1 MNPFNKNISKREPRV
16 PKDPTKQDVNPDG
29 SDTKPKP
36 GQPLPPAPK
45 LSRNIAFAVLI
56 FVLIAAAYIGISGSV
71 KSQKTISLSELAN
84 DVSSG
89 TVKTIAVDG
98 DSLTVTTTD
107 GSTYLAKKEVESSLS
122 DTLKNY
128 GVPADKV
135 AATNI
140 TISTSNTLD
149 FWLIDVLP
157 IALPTIAILFFF
169 WFLTRQS
176 KGSGM
181 QAFTFGQSKARMTDP
196 SDTTNRVTFKDIA
209 GAKEAK
215 EELKE
220 IVDFLKNPKKF
231 LDIGARIPKG
241 VLLTGAPGTGK
252 TLLAR
257 AVAGEANVPFFHLS
271 GSEFVEM
278 FVGVGASRVRDLF
291 LRAKK
296 AAPSIMFIDE
306 IDAVGRVRGT
316 GIGGGND
323 EREQTLNQILVE
335 MDGFEPNDKVIVM
348 AATNRSD
355 VLDPALLRPGRFDR
369 RVILD
374 LPDRSDR
381 EAILAVHSKKKPLAE
396 DVNIKIIAER
406 TPGFSGA
413 DLFSLMNEGAI
424 LAARENRKK
433 ISQFDLIRSIEKVM
447 MGPER
452 KSHLFTIEEKRITAY
467 HEGGHALVASVLPHA
482 DPVHK
487 VSIVAR
493 GRAGGYTLKIPLE
506 ERKLQS
512 KSEFLDDIAMALGGM
527 AAEKMIFGDI
537 TTGPSNDLQV
547 ATGLA
552 RAMVTRWGMSDV
564 IGPVALES
572 DGGRTM
578 FGSPSADGDMSEATH
593 AIVNAEVKKIMDDGL
608 ARANKVLADY
618 RTTLDAIAMRLI
630 EVETLEQPEYEGI
643 IKAHGIKLKKK
654 EDVVASM
661 AKAQTPIESDEV

>member
-1 MNPFNKNISKREPRV
+1 
-16 PKDPTKQDVNPDG
+16 
-29 SDTKPKP
+29 
-36 GQPLPPAPK
+36 
-45 LSRNIAFAVLI
+45 
-56 FVLIAAAYIGISGSV
+56 
-71 KSQKTISLSELAN
+71 
-84 DVSSG
+84 
-89 TVKTIAVDG
+89 
-98 DSLTVTTTD
+98 
-107 GSTYLAKKEVESSLS
+107 
-122 DTLKNY
+122 
-128 GVPADKV
+128 
-135 AATNI
+135 
-140 TISTSNTLD
+140 
-149 FWLIDVLP
+149 
-157 IALPTIAILFFF
+157 
-169 WFLTRQS
+169 
-176 KGSGM
+176 
-181 QAFTFGQSKARMTDP
+181 
-196 SDTTNRVTFKDIA
+196 
-209 GAKEAK
+209 
-215 EELKE
+215 
-220 IVDFLKNPKKF
+220 
-231 LDIGARIPKG
+231 
-241 VLLTGAPGTGK
+241 
-252 TLLAR
+252 
-257 AVAGEANVPFFHLS
+257 
-271 GSEFVEM
+271 
-278 FVGVGASRVRDLF
+278 
-291 LRAKK
+291 
-296 AAPSIMFIDE
+296 
-306 IDAVGRVRGT
+306 
-316 GIGGGND
+316 
-323 EREQTLNQILVE
+323 
-335 MDGFEPNDKVIVM
+335 
-348 AATNRSD
+348 
-355 VLDPALLRPGRFDR
+355 
-369 RVILD
+369 
-374 LPDRSDR
+374 
-381 EAILAVHSKKKPLAE
+381 
-396 DVNIKIIAER
+396 
-406 TPGFSGA
+406 
-413 DLFSLMNEGAI
+413 
-424 LAARENRKK
+424 
-433 ISQFDLIRSIEKVM
+433 M